1 MLHYFLGRSFP
12 YAIGINFRD
21 DKKQSLEMLVV
32 RDNKFREPK
41 GGWLKEGREYMVVE
55 NKSAMSI
62 GKKIMSI
69 VQKFAVVSLIT
80 WFY

>member
-12 YAIGINFRD
+12 YAIGIKFRD

-41 GGWLKEGREYMVVE
+41 GGWFKEGREYMVAE
-55 NKSAMSI
+55 NESAMSI
-62 GKKIMSI
+62 GKK
-69 VQKFAVVSLIT
+69 LC
-80 WFY
+80 

>member
-55 NKSAMSI
+55 K
-62 GKKIMSI
+62 KVPCQFVKIMSI

>member
-55 NKSAMSI
+55 NESDMSI
-62 GKKIMSI
+62 GKKLCRL
-69 VQKFAVVSLIT
+69 FRNLLLCH
-80 WFY
+80 